1 MMFLLIR
8 MQHTTLSLSFTHW
21 SPKCLSSQASFLLHL
36 TYLRLASKLHF
47 NKSDKVDFSFWTFL
61 FCVCLNWLSEAG
73 DERGFGLVSFC
84 SEEWWSLPC
93 FFPLWSLSLWL
104 PHYSRQLLRTLTNPA
119 LNFINYSVE
128 EIKVKDGGNAFS
140 GKCGIINVSTE
151 G

>member
-1 MMFLLIR
+1 MFLLIW

-21 SPKCLSSQASFLLHL
+21 SPKCLSFQASFLLHL

-47 NKSDKVDFSFWTFL
+47 NKSDKVVFFFL
-61 FCVCLNWLSEAG
+61 NIPFFLCVPELIEWGRGWAG
-73 DERGFGLVSFC
+73 IWFGLVSFC

-104 PHYSRQLLRTLTNPA
+104 PDYSRQLLWTLINPA

-128 EIKVKDGGNAFS
+128 EIKVKDRGNARS
-140 GKCGIINVSTE
+140 GKLQYY
-151 G
+151 